1 MNEQTTAQPDAS
13 AKPEAPSYLATV
25 SELIASFAEGRM
37 SYEEYQ
43 EKLDAW
49 WENNKV
55 VWQENDYPRLFRLL
69 CRTS

>member
-1 MNEQTTAQPDAS
+1 MDEQTTETAS
-13 AKPEAPSYLATV
+13 HLLAVSDMIARFAKGY
-25 SELIASFAEGRM
+25 I
-37 SYEEYQ
+37 SYEEYR